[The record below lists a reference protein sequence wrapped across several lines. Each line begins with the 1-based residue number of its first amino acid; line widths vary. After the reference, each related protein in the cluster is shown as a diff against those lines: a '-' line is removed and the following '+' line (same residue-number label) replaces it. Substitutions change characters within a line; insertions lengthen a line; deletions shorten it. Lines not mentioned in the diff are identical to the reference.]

1 MRDKFNRLKNNTEKE
16 QKPVDEIWNDFM
28 DIEAFIKNRNAKFE
42 LQIGHDVIAKTLKDV
57 ENLIF
62 TFGPKLKAVY
72 NSRPIN
78 KRIPTPESNNSTE
91 SDSKFQTTE
100 AAVESNES
108 NSNVTQI
115 QLEEKITLTKTDIFL
130 IVSICLILAIIIWW
144 IISKMYERHL
154 KRNKPE
160 GKQFYCYV

>member
-16 QKPVDEIWNDFM
+16 QKPVDEIWNDFL

-78 KRIPTPESNNSTE
+78 K
-91 SDSKFQTTE
+91 
-100 AAVESNES
+100 
-108 NSNVTQI
+108 
-115 QLEEKITLTKTDIFL
+115 KTINCLFY
-130 IVSICLILAIIIWW
+130 IVVVQKLMII
-144 IISKMYERHL
+144 
-154 KRNKPE
+154 
-160 GKQFYCYV
+160 